1 MNLQLLILDTLRSMP
16 HWLLSLVAGRP
27 LEIDGNRL
35 DINMQVLA
43 KLSARG
49 SNASDGPPSVDDIRR
64 TAAEFGE
71 LNLPTVVGVST
82 EDTTIE
88 LLGNSLKAR
97 IYRPASDANPRPAV
111 LFFHQGGLVI
121 MDHLTDNHFC
131 SLLAARCGAVVFS
144 LDYRLCPEN
153 TFPAPIEDA
162 KALWEHVQAFSDDYG
177 VDPERVALAG
187 DSAGGLISST
197 LALILRDEGGHQPKT
212 LCLAYPWVTTYNE
225 NQPSLSSCANTFP
238 LTADTMHFFNSQVF
252 PNDLNKDHPWA
263 NPLHAESLA
272 GLPPTVIGTAGFD
285 PIRDQGNAFA
295 SRLAESGNE
304 VTHFCFESLTHSYLM
319 FGRVSNEAERA
330 CETLA
335 IALSKR
341 PKTPDPEDLS
351 DQSAG

>member
-1 MNLQLLILDTLRSMP
+1 MNLQLLVLDTLRAMP
-16 HWLLSLVAGRP
+16 RWLLTWVAGKP
-27 LEIDGNRL
+27 QEIDGNRL
-35 DINMQVLA
+35 DMNMQVLA
-43 KLSARG
+43 KLSSRG
-49 SNASDGPPSVDDIRR
+49 SNASDDTPSVDDIRR
-64 TAAEFGE
+64 TAAEFNE
-71 LNLPTVVGVST
+71 LNLPTVASVST

-97 IYRPASDANPRPAV
+97 IYRPGSNANPKPAV

-153 TFPAPIEDA
+153 AFPASIEDA
-162 KALWEHVQAFSDDYG
+162 KALWEHVQTFSDDYG
-177 VDPERVALAG
+177 IDPARVALAG

-197 LALILRDEGGHQPKT
+197 LALILRDQGGRQPKA
-212 LCLAYPWVTTYNE
+212 LCLAYPWVTTDNE
-225 NQPSLSSCANTFP
+225 NQPSASSCANTFP

-304 VTHFCFESLTHSYLM
+304 VMHFCFESLTHSYLM

-335 IALSKR
+335 VALSER
-341 PKTPDPEDLS
+341 LNTPN
-351 DQSAG
+351 

>member
-1 MNLQLLILDTLRSMP
+1 MNLQLLILDTLRFMP
-16 HWLLSLVAGRP
+16 RWLLTWFAGRP
-27 LEIDGNRL
+27 LEIDGNGL
-35 DINMQVLA
+35 DMNMQVLA
-43 KLSARG
+43 KLSAAR
-49 SNASDGPPSVDDIRR
+49 SNASNGPPSVDHIRR
-64 TAAEFGE
+64 IAAKFNK
-71 LNLPTVVGVST
+71 LNLPTVAGIST

-97 IYRPASDANPRPAV
+97 IYRPVSSKNPKPAV

-121 MDHLTDNHFC
+121 MDHLTENHFC
-131 SLLAARCGAVVFS
+131 SLLAKRCEAVVFS

-153 TFPAPIEDA
+153 AFPAPIEDA
-162 KALWEHVQAFSDDYG
+162 KALWEHVQACNNDYG
-177 VDPERVALAG
+177 VDPARVALAG

-197 LALILRDEGGHQPKT
+197 LALILRDDGGRQPKA
-212 LCLAYPWVTTYNE
+212 LCLAYPWVTTDNE

-272 GLPPTVIGTAGFD
+272 GLPSTVVGTAGFD
-285 PIRDQGNAFA
+285 PIRDQGNTFA

-304 VTHFCFESLTHSYLM
+304 VTHFCFERLTHSYLM
-319 FGRVSNEAERA
+319 FGRISNEAERA

-335 IALSKR
+335 VALSER
-341 PKTPDPEDLS
+341 LNTPE
-351 DQSAG
+351 

>member
-1 MNLQLLILDTLRSMP
+1 MNLQLLVLDTLRAMP
-16 HWLLSLVAGRP
+16 RWLLTWVAGKP
-27 LEIDGNRL
+27 QEIDGNRL
-35 DINMQVLA
+35 DMNMQVLA
-43 KLSARG
+43 KLSSRG
-49 SNASDGPPSVDDIRR
+49 SNASDDTPSVDDIRR
-64 TAAEFGE
+64 TAAEFNE
-71 LNLPTVVGVST
+71 LNLPTVASVST

-97 IYRPASDANPRPAV
+97 IYRPGSNANPKPAV

-153 TFPAPIEDA
+153 AFPASIEDA
-162 KALWEHVQAFSDDYG
+162 KALWEHVQTFSDDYG
-177 VDPERVALAG
+177 IDPARVALAG
-187 DSAGGLISST
+187 DSASGLISST
-197 LALILRDEGGHQPKT
+197 LALILRDQGGRQPKA
-212 LCLAYPWVTTYNE
+212 LCLAYPWVTNNNE
-225 NQPSLSSCANTFP
+225 NQPSLISCANTFP

-295 SRLAESGNE
+295 NRLAESGNE
-304 VTHFCFESLTHSYLM
+304 VIHFCFESLTHSYLM
-319 FGRVSNEAERA
+319 FGRVSNQAERA

-335 IALSKR
+335 VALSER
-341 PKTPDPEDLS
+341 LNTPN
-351 DQSAG
+351 

>member
-1 MNLQLLILDTLRSMP
+1 MNLQLLIVDTLRATP
-16 HWLLSLVAGRP
+16 RWILRLFFGAP

-35 DINMQVLA
+35 DMNMHALA
-43 KLSARG
+43 KLSARK
-49 SNASDGPPSVDDIRR
+49 SNSAEGAPSVSDIRR
-64 TAAEFGE
+64 TAAEFNE
-71 LNLPTVVGVST
+71 LNLPTVAGVST

-97 IYRPASDANPRPAV
+97 IYRPASSVNPKPAI

-162 KALWEHVQAFSDDYG
+162 RALWDHVQACSDKYNI
-177 VDPERVALAG
+177 DPSRVALAG

-197 LALILRDEGGHQPKT
+197 LALILRDEGKLQPRA
-212 LCLAYPWVTTYNE
+212 LCLAYPWVTTN
-225 NQPSLSSCANTFP
+225 NDDQPSLSSCANTFP
-238 LTADTMHFFNSQVF
+238 LTADTMQFFNSQAF
-252 PNDLNKDHPWA
+252 PNDHQIDHPWA
-263 NPLHAESLA
+263 NPLKAQSLA
-272 GLPPTVIGTAGFD
+272 GLPAIVIGTAGFD

-295 SRLAESGNE
+295 HRLAEAGND

-319 FGRVSNEAERA
+319 FGRVSKEAERA

-335 IALSKR
+335 IALSERLNR
-341 PKTPDPEDLS
+341 PD
-351 DQSAG
+351 

>member
-1 MNLQLLILDTLRSMP
+1 MNLQLLIIDTLRTLP
-16 HWLLSLVAGRP
+16 HWLLKLFVGRP

-35 DINMQVLA
+35 DMNMQVLA

-49 SNASDGPPSVDDIRR
+49 SNASDGAPSLDDIRR
-64 TAAEFGE
+64 RAAEFNE
-71 LNLPTVVGVST
+71 LNLPAVAGVSI

-97 IYRPASDANPRPAV
+97 IYRPASKEHPKPAV

-131 SLLAARCGAVVFS
+131 SLLAERCGAVVFS

-153 TFPAPIEDA
+153 TFPAPIQDA
-162 KALWEHVQAFSDDYG
+162 KALWEHVQACSNEYG
-177 VDPERVALAG
+177 VDPARVALAG

-197 LALILRDEGGHQPKT
+197 LALILRDEGGRQPRA
-212 LCLAYPWVTTYNE
+212 LCLAYPWVTTN
-225 NQPSLSSCANTFP
+225 NDDQPSLSSCANTFP
-238 LTADTMHFFNSQVF
+238 LTADTMNFFNSQVF

-263 NPLHAESLA
+263 NPLRAESVQ
-272 GLPPTVIGTAGFD
+272 GLPATIIGTAGFD

-295 SRLAESGNE
+295 ARLMDSGNE

-335 IALSKR
+335 SALSEKLNI
-341 PKTPDPEDLS
+341 TN
-351 DQSAG
+351 

>member
-1 MNLQLLILDTLRSMP
+1 MNLRLLILDTLRSMP
-16 HWLLSLVAGRP
+16 HGLLTWVAGEP

-35 DINMQVLA
+35 DMNMQVLA
-43 KLSARG
+43 KLSTRG
-49 SNASDGPPSVDDIRR
+49 SNTSDGPPRLDDIRR
-64 TAAEFGE
+64 TAAEFSE
-71 LNLPTVVGVST
+71 LNLPTVAGVST

-88 LLGNSLKAR
+88 LQGNSLKAR
-97 IYRPASDANPRPAV
+97 IYRPSSSEHPKPAV

-153 TFPAPIEDA
+153 PFPAPIEDA
-162 KALWEHVQAFSDDYG
+162 KALWEHVQACSSDYG
-177 VDPERVALAG
+177 VDPARVALAG

-197 LALILRDEGGHQPKT
+197 LALILRDERGLQPKA
-212 LCLAYPWVTTYNE
+212 LCLAYPWVTTNNE
-225 NQPSLSSCANTFP
+225 NQLSLNSCANTFP
-238 LTADTMHFFNSQVF
+238 LTTDTMHFFNSHVF

-263 NPLHAESLA
+263 NPLYAESLSN
-272 GLPPTVIGTAGFD
+272 LPSTVIGTAGFD

-295 SRLAESGNE
+295 SRLLESGNE
-304 VTHFCFESLTHSYLM
+304 VTHFCFESLTHSYLV

-335 IALSKR
+335 AALSER
-341 PKTPDPEDLS
+341 LNSPN
-351 DQSAG
+351 